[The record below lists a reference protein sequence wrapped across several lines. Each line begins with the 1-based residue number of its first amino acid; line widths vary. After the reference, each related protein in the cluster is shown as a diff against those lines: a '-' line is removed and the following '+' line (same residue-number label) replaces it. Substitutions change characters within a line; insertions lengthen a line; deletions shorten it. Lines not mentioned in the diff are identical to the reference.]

1 MRYVIV
7 GCGAIGLELAKQW
20 SRAGHHVVGTTSS
33 PARLPQV
40 AGACAEAIVVPTDD
54 ASALRAAV
62 ADADAVV
69 LAARPRVRFAS
80 SRRDRAAEFRRT
92 LLLVTRSVALAQ
104 PRLLLLS
111 SFVVYGDGR
120 PGNDGRP
127 GGDGTPGGDRPGGDK
142 RGDGPI
148 DERVPASIALEPA
161 AQSFSA
167 AERIVLESG
176 RGVVLRL
183 PEVTGHP
190 DDLDDA
196 ALIRF
201 THEHLDGKV
210 PFAADALYYRIDY
223 RDAAAAA
230 SFAIERDLVGVYNA
244 VPDAVV
250 PPTVDVVFGK
260 LVAELG
266 LPPVTFTGEVRTTTR
281 PISSAKLRA
290 AGFSFRYD

>member
-40 AGACAEAIVVPTDD
+40 AGACAEALVVPTDD

-62 ADADAVV
+62 AAADAVV
-69 LAARPRVRFAS
+69 LAARPRLRFAS
-80 SRRDRAAEFRRT
+80 SRRDRAAEFRRK

-120 PGNDGRP
+120 SGERRP
-127 GGDGTPGGDRPGGDK
+127 GDGGQ
-142 RGDGPI
+142 GDGPI

-167 AERIVLESG
+167 AERTVLESG
-176 RGVVLRL
+176 RGGVLRL

-201 THEHLDGKV
+201 THRHLDGKV

-230 SFAIERDLVGVYNA
+230 AFAVERDLVGVYNA

-250 PPTVDVVFGK
+250 PPTVEVVFGK

-281 PISSAKLRA
+281 PVSSAKLRA
-290 AGFSFRYD
+290 AGFTFRYA

>member
-40 AGACAEAIVVPTDD
+40 AGACAEALVVPTDD
-54 ASALRAAV
+54 ATALRAAV
-62 ADADAVV
+62 VDADAVM
-69 LAARPRVRFAS
+69 LAARPRLRFAS

-120 PGNDGRP
+120 PGNGS
-127 GGDGTPGGDRPGGDK
+127 GGGKQGDD
-142 RGDGPI
+142 PI
-148 DERVPASIALEPA
+148 DERAPASIALEPA
-161 AQSFSA
+161 AQSFST
-167 AERIVLESG
+167 AERTVLESG
-176 RGVVLRL
+176 RGAVLRL

-230 SFAIERDLVGVYNA
+230 AFAVGRDLVGVYNA

-260 LVAELG
+260 LTAELG

-281 PISSAKLRA
+281 PVSSAKLRA